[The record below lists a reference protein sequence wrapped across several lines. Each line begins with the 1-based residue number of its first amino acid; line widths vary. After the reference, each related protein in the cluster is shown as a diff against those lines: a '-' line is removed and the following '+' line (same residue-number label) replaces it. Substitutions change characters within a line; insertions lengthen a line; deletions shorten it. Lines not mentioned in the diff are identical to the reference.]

1 MIRKSALLLV
11 ALLVP
16 VACTPAV
23 DERLRRID
31 LLDRVFEPERFRTP
45 PPGPPAVATAV
56 PGPVTPLDPMPATD
70 PLAVPMPD
78 PAARSWFDAPA
89 AEPMVAPPT
98 DPALRRRALLRQ
110 QPWLSR
116 FWSALTPAQ
125 QQRVQRRMPGEAEPA
140 AAWDSMGLTD
150 RVTLVFGEGG
160 PSSAGVR

>member
-1 MIRKSALLLV
+1 MIPKIAPLLV

-16 VACTPAV
+16 MACTPAV

-31 LLDRVFEPERFRTP
+31 LLDRVFEPERFRSP
-45 PPGPPAVATAV
+45 PPEPPPAMVAAV
-56 PGPVTPLDPMPATD
+56 PEPVTPRDRLTATD
-70 PLAVPMPD
+70 AFAPPLAEPLPD
-78 PAARSWFDAPA
+78 LASRPSFDAPA
-89 AEPMVAPPT
+89 AEREAVPPR
-98 DPALRRRALLRQ
+98 DPALRQRALLRQ

-140 AAWDSMGLTD
+140 AAWDSMGLAD

-160 PSSAGVR
+160 